1 MDNTSTPAS
10 FMTVE
15 KLNDIE
21 KAYYLPLVIFLIVLM
36 IIGIIGNLFVVCIFK
51 KKFKRS
57 SARIY
62 IIALAMA
69 DMSVCVVGIPYHV
82 LDLTWILTYTHTPVC
97 KLLSFLVSSCTLSS
111 IFILL
116 VVGLNRYLKVCR
128 PLKYQ
133 IRDFGDRK
141 ACLIAVVLATISSIP
156 NGFLYGTSSVY
167 EYMESYNI
175 TGVECF
181 IDDAYLDSPLGIG
194 YMGYKMLLFLLS
206 VGFLVVIYGL
216 IGRTIY
222 QHDRMAIT
230 LERSAYRCF
239 CCRVDNDN
247 DDDMDYCE
255 DGNDLDEIRMSA
267 LDVKHNT
274 VRRSTE
280 HPMDNDLDDLDGDAS
295 KNSPDASKNSPDTS
309 SKPVNK
315 KHGQSIVKQSKDK
328 KDKHKKQLR
337 ETMIRHSPPGQKAKE
352 KTTRKITLM
361 MMTITV
367 IFIVTFLPFIIISF
381 LDSMDEAFWLYL
393 SYPEAILYDFLL
405 RLYLVNNIANPFIY
419 SFWDKK
425 FRKEFVMFLM
435 RLYCCKK
442 TREREHD

>member
-1 MDNTSTPAS
+1 
-10 FMTVE
+10 
-15 KLNDIE
+15 
-21 KAYYLPLVIFLIVLM
+21 
-36 IIGIIGNLFVVCIFK
+36 
-51 KKFKRS
+51 
-57 SARIY
+57 
-62 IIALAMA
+62 MA

-116 VVGLNRYLKVCR
+116 VVGLDRYLKVCR

-167 EYMESYNI
+167 EYMKSYNI

-267 LDVKHNT
+267 LDVKNNT

-280 HPMDNDLDDLDGDAS
+280 HLMDNDLDDLDGDAS
-295 KNSPDASKNSPDTS
+295 KHSPDASKISPDTS
-309 SKPVNK
+309 SKPINK

-361 MMTITV
+361 MMTITTAV
-367 IFIVTFLPFIIISF
+367 EGRL
-381 LDSMDEAFWLYL
+381 EATVGCTLAASVGCTL
-393 SYPEAILYDFLL
+393 EAAVGCSLEATVECTLEATVGCTLEATVGCTLEAAVGCTLEAAVGCTLEATVGCTLEAAVECTLVATVGCTLEASVGGTMEDTVKYTLEAKVKYILEAAVKCTLEATVECTLEAAVGCTLETVFG
-405 RLYLVNNIANPFIY
+405 
-419 SFWDKK
+419 
-425 FRKEFVMFLM
+425 
-435 RLYCCKK
+435 
-442 TREREHD
+442 